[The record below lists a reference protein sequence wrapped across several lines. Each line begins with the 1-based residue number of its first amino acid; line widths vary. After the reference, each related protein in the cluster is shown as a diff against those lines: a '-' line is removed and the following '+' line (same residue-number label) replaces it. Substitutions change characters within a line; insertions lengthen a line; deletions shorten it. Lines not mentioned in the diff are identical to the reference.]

1 MYGIKKLNNL
11 FNSIKTLIMQ
21 LTIFLV
27 TVLCFFSPSLSQ
39 APKNNHSSLRN
50 IPISP
55 SAKKERS
62 HMQVVF
68 ALDATGSMTGLIGAA
83 KDKIWSIASS
93 LSQTEPAPILELG
106 LIFYRDRGDDFITH
120 IVPLT
125 DSIDIVYTELM
136 KITADGG
143 GDGPESVNQ
152 GLYEAVTKFNWS
164 PQQKVYKTIFLIGD
178 YPPHMD
184 YTDDVKYP
192 ESCILAKSKGIVLN
206 TILMG
211 NNKETEK
218 VWNDISRCN
227 QGVFV
232 KANMNMNDIAISTP
246 YDVEI
251 ANLSDSLESL
261 IYYYGNATAK
271 AMGEKMKGD
280 YSSIRGS
287 ASVNVVAQRAEFI
300 QNKKAS
306 YEADKTYI
314 TNDLLTDIMA
324 NRIKLDTIKIAALPN
339 ELKNLSP
346 EERKTQVESKIN
358 LKKSLT
364 KKLMEKTKLRSS
376 YIDNELKKHNES
388 MVESSFNN
396 VIFKNIKQQAKRS
409 GIELIGVAKY

>member
-1 MYGIKKLNNL
+1 
-11 FNSIKTLIMQ
+11 
-21 LTIFLV
+21 
-27 TVLCFFSPSLSQ
+27 
-39 APKNNHSSLRN
+39 
-50 IPISP
+50 
-55 SAKKERS
+55 
-62 HMQVVF
+62 MQVVF
-68 ALDATGSMTGLIGAA
+68 ALDATGSMAGLIGAA

-93 LSQTEPAPILELG
+93 LSQTEPTPILELG

-120 IVPLT
+120 IVPLS
-125 DSIDIVYTELM
+125 DSIDIIYTELM
-136 KITADGG
+136 KITANGG

-152 GLYEAVTKFNWS
+152 GLYEAVTKFNWA
-164 PQQKVYKTIFLIGD
+164 PQQKTYKTIFLIGD

-184 YTDDVKYP
+184 YTDDVQYP

-218 VWNDISRCN
+218 VWNDIARCN
-227 QGVFV
+227 QGAFV
-232 KANMNMNDIAISTP
+232 KVNMNMNDIAISTP

-261 IYYYGNATAK
+261 IYYYGNAAAK
-271 AMGEKMKGD
+271 TKGEKMKGD

-314 TNDLLTDIMA
+314 TNDLLSDIMA
-324 NRIKLDTIKIAALPN
+324 NRIKLDTMKIAALPN
-339 ELKNLSP
+339 ELKKLSP
-346 EERKTQVESKIN
+346 EERKILVENKIN
-358 LKKSLT
+358 LKKTLT
-364 KKLMEKTKLRSS
+364 KKLMEETKLRSS
-376 YIDNELKKHNES
+376 YINNELKKYNES

-396 VIFKNIKQQAKRS
+396 VIFKNIKHQAKRS
-409 GIELIGVAKY
+409 GIELNGDAKY